1 MAGAVRARALFALAA
16 GVLASFLATSSEAQT
31 NRNLSQ
37 VERDRRAESARAE
50 RLRAQAAAASDD
62 ASAFSAR
69 LTQAERRREE
79 AASAAQAAERRL
91 GAVAAE
97 IEVEAARDARARQAF
112 ENMVIAAAFS
122 ARRVELAA
130 VRNNVFA
137 RAAAPEL
144 IAESRRSRRAQEE
157 ATTLSA
163 ALFEERSILADA
175 QTAIGDEQAELTRL
189 LSQSRS
195 AQTRLAREASA
206 AERRVRVL
214 AAEATSLRELTRRLQ
229 RASATARRPGPSAIP
244 AAWAAPVQGGSIV
257 RGFGAQAGGAPA
269 SQGAVVR
276 TRAGAAITA
285 PAAARVAYAGEFR
298 SYGQVLILDLDGGYA
313 LVLTGL
319 GAVGVR
325 VGEAVTVGQTIGQ
338 MPASATTAPEL
349 YVEVRRN
356 GQPIDPGRWLGT
368 RGFAAQASARTG

>member
-16 GVLASFLATSSEAQT
+16 GVLAIFLATSSEAQT
-31 NRNLSQ
+31 NRSLSQ
-37 VERDRRAESARAE
+37 VERDRRAENARAQ
-50 RLRAQAAAASDD
+50 RLRAQAAAASAD
-62 ASAFSAR
+62 ANTFNAR

-79 AASAAQAAERRL
+79 AASAALAAEERL
-91 GAVAAE
+91 SEVAE
-97 IEVEAARDARARQAF
+97 RIETEAARDARARQAF

-122 ARRVELAA
+122 ARRLELAA
-130 VRNNVFA
+130 VRKNVFA

-144 IAESRRSRRAQEE
+144 IAESRRSRRAQDE

-163 ALFEERSILADA
+163 AIFQERAILAET
-175 QTAIGDEQAELTRL
+175 QTTIGGEQAELVRL

-195 AQTRLAREASA
+195 AQARLAREAA
-206 AERRVRVL
+206 AADRRVRLL
-214 AAEATSLRELTRRLQ
+214 AAEATSLRELARRVQ
-229 RASATARRPGPSAIP
+229 RASAQARRPGPNVIP

-257 RGFGAQAGGAPA
+257 RGFGEQAGGAPA
-269 SQGAVVR
+269 SQGALVR
-276 TRAGAAITA
+276 TRAGAGITA
-285 PAAARVAYAGEFR
+285 PAAGRVTFAGPFR

-319 GAVGVR
+319 GATGVR
-325 VGEAVTVGQTIGQ
+325 VGEAVAVGQTIGQ

-368 RGFAAQASARTG
+368 RGFAAEASARTG

>member
-31 NRNLSQ
+31 NRSLTQ

-79 AASAAQAAERRL
+79 AASAAQAAEQRL

-122 ARRVELAA
+122 ARRVELTA

-163 ALFEERSILADA
+163 ALFEERAILADA

-195 AQTRLAREASA
+195 SQMRLAREASA

-229 RASATARRPGPSAIP
+229 RASTTARRPGPSAIP
-244 AAWAAPVQGGSIV
+244 AGWTAPVQGGSVV
-257 RGFGAQAGGAPA
+257 RGFGAQSGGAPA
-269 SQGAVVR
+269 AQGVSLR
-276 TRAGAAITA
+276 TRAGASITA
-285 PAAARVAYAGEFR
+285 PAAARVAYAGVFR

-325 VGEAVTVGQTIGQ
+325 VGEAVTAGQTIGQ
-338 MPASATTAPEL
+338 MPGSDTPAPEL

-356 GQPIDPGRWLGT
+356 GQPIDPGRWLGA
-368 RGFAAQASARTG
+368 RGLAAEASARTG

>member
-16 GVLASFLATSSEAQT
+16 GVLATFLATSSEAQT
-31 NRNLSQ
+31 NRSLSQ
-37 VERDRRAESARAE
+37 VERDRRAEAARAE
-50 RLRAQAAAASDD
+50 RLRAQAEAASDD
-62 ASAFSAR
+62 AHAFSSR
-69 LTQAERRREE
+69 LTQAQRRREE
-79 AASAAQAAERRL
+79 AANAALAAEARL
-91 GAVAAE
+91 SEVAGQ
-97 IEVEAARDARARQAF
+97 IEAEAARDARARQAF

-122 ARRVELAA
+122 ARRVELTA
-130 VRNNVFA
+130 VRRNVFA

-163 ALFEERSILADA
+163 AIFEERAILAET
-175 QTAIGDEQAELTRL
+175 QTMIGDEQAELTRL

-195 AQTRLAREASA
+195 AQARLAGEASA

-244 AAWAAPVQGGSIV
+244 AGWTPPVQGGSIV
-257 RGFGAQAGGAPA
+257 RGFGAQSGGAPA
-269 SQGAVVR
+269 SQGVLLR
-276 TRAGAAITA
+276 TRAGAAIAA
-285 PAAARVAYAGEFR
+285 PAAARVAYAGAFR
-298 SYGQVLILDLDGGYA
+298 SYGQVLILDLDGGYV

-319 GAVGVR
+319 DAVGVR
-325 VGEAVTVGQTIGQ
+325 VGEAVAVGQTIGQ

-368 RGFAAQASARTG
+368 RGFTAEASARTG

>member
-31 NRNLSQ
+31 NRSLTQ

-79 AASAAQAAERRL
+79 AASAAQAAEQRL

-122 ARRVELAA
+122 ARRVELTA

-163 ALFEERSILADA
+163 ALFEERAILADA

-195 AQTRLAREASA
+195 SQTRLAREASA

-229 RASATARRPGPSAIP
+229 RASAPARRSGSSAIP
-244 AAWAAPVQGGSIV
+244 AGWTAPVQGGSIV
-257 RGFGAQAGGAPA
+257 RGFGAQSGGAPA
-269 SQGAVVR
+269 SQGVSLR
-276 TRAGAAITA
+276 TRAGASITA
-285 PAAARVAYAGEFR
+285 PAAARVAYAGVFR

-338 MPASATTAPEL
+338 MPGSDTPAPEL

-356 GQPIDPGRWLGT
+356 GQPIDPGRWLGA
-368 RGFAAQASARTG
+368 RGLAAEASARTG